1 MGRPMVNL
9 RVRQLI
15 QKRLGASVGV
25 AVDRRYADTLSCLAA
40 ITGVGLQGA
49 APRSYRGGAFR
60 RYGSLAESGEG
71 RG

>member
-49 APRSYRGGAFR
+49 RSYRGGAFR